1 MPYGFLIYAR
11 LSCFTR
17 SLYFESEEAEESEP
31 VSVED
36 YESLLILKKV
46 LSEENKGEGGE
57 DEEKVDAKETNKVE
71 QQKPTNFIE
80 RLFSKSKTKKDNS
93 KTEQE
98 TDEENQSF
106 GAKHPKEDIYV
117 SSHPKE
123 EEAEASEVHDST
135 TNTGTTLCAICIEE
149 YCVGEVIAWSRNP
162 NCHHVFHKDCIMEC
176 MKRSLFCPICR
187 ENYNVK
193 ASSTVIAD

>member
-1 MPYGFLIYAR
+1 M
-11 LSCFTR
+11 
-17 SLYFESEEAEESEP
+17 
-31 VSVED
+31 ED

-46 LSEENKGEGGE
+46 LSEENKEEEGGG
-57 DEEKVDAKETNKVE
+57 DEEKIDAKETNGVE
-71 QQKPTNFIE
+71 QKPTNSIQ
-80 RLFSKSKTKKDNS
+80 RLFSKTKTKKDNS

-117 SSHPKE
+117 TSHPKE
-123 EEAEASEVHDST
+123 EEAEASEVHHST
-135 TNTGTTLCAICIEE
+135 TNTDTTLCAICIDE
-149 YCVGEVIAWSRNP
+149 YSVGQVIAWSRNP

-193 ASSTVIAD
+193 ASSTVIDD

>member
-1 MPYGFLIYAR
+1 M
-11 LSCFTR
+11 SCFTR
-17 SLYFESEEAEESEP
+17 QLYFESEEAEESEP
-31 VSVED
+31 VTVED

-46 LSEENKGEGGE
+46 LSQENKGEGGG
-57 DEEKVDAKETNKVE
+57 DEEKIDAKETNKVE
-71 QQKPTNFIE
+71 QKPTNFIQ
-80 RLFSKSKTKKDNS
+80 RLFSKSKKQKDNS

-117 SSHPKE
+117 TSHPKE
-123 EEAEASEVHDST
+123 EEAEASEVYDST
-135 TNTGTTLCAICIEE
+135 TNTDTTLCAICIEE
-149 YCVGEVIAWSRNP
+149 YSVGQVIAWSRNP

-193 ASSTVIAD
+193 ASSTGDS